1 MATPR
6 HPFVL
11 HVADILR
18 RPGSSRHEVV
28 EAPLERLS
36 VIDTHMP
43 EGSTVVVDV
52 RLESVNEGVV
62 ATGTVKAPWEGLC
75 RRCLE
80 PVTGTLQAEVLE
92 VFEAEPTEGETQLL
106 DGDRIDLEPVA
117 REAVLLGLPMA
128 PLCAEDCRGL
138 CPTCGADLRD
148 GDCDCA
154 PPAADPRWAGLEGL
168 SFDE

>member
-36 VIDTHMP
+36 VIDTSMP
-43 EGSTVVVDV
+43 QGSTVVVDV

-62 ATGTVKAPWEGLC
+62 ATGTVTAPWEGLC

-80 PVTGTLQAEVLE
+80 PVSGTLEAEVLE

-117 REAVLLGLPMA
+117 REAILLGLPMA
-128 PLCAEDCRGL
+128 PLCTEDCRGL

-154 PPAADPRWAGLEGL
+154 PPPADPRWAGLEGL

>member
-1 MATPR
+1 VATTR

-18 RPGSSRHEVV
+18 RPGSSRQDVV
-28 EAPLERLS
+28 EGPLERLS

-62 ATGTVKAPWEGLC
+62 ATGTVTAPWEGLC

-80 PVTGTLQAEVLE
+80 PVRGTLQADVLE

-117 REAVLLGLPMA
+117 REAILLGLPMA
-128 PLCAEDCRGL
+128 PLCTEDCRGL
-138 CPTCGADLRD
+138 CPTCGADLRQ
-148 GDCDCA
+148 GDCDCT
-154 PPAADPRWAGLEGL
+154 PPPADPRWAGLEGL